1 MMAPLAWFPPL
12 FSPGVAPRA
21 RGSAPSPARSA
32 QHCPGRGRALALPG
46 ARGGAGG
53 RRAEGDL

>member
-1 MMAPLAWFPPL
+1 MAPLAWFPPL

-32 QHCPGRGRALALPG
+32 QHCPGRGRALALRRDRSR
-46 ARGGAGG
+46 ARGCRG
-53 RRAEGDL
+53 RGV

>member
-12 FSPGVAPRA
+12 FSPGAAPRA

-32 QHCPGRGRALALPG
+32 QHCPGRARLVALSGQRRRA
-46 ARGGAGG
+46 G
-53 RRAEGDL
+53 RRLAAGV

>member
-1 MMAPLAWFPPL
+1 MAPLAWFPPL

-32 QHCPGRGRALALPG
+32 QHCPGRGGPLALRGP
-46 ARGGAGG
+46 RGGAGG
-53 RRAEGDL
+53 RRAEGGL